1 MKDEDLAAKWEE
13 FFTDSTNRNKIS
25 EIADS
30 FPEKKSLEISY
41 PEIENFDFG
50 LAEFLL
56 NRSSKTIL
64 IAEDVIKK
72 LTPPEKRVEIHLR
85 IKSLPAD
92 SRIEIR
98 DLRSKHLGNFIAV
111 EGLVRKATEVR
122 PRMVDAVFEC
132 KRCGAIIKETQDG
145 LIFKE
150 PLECYKE
157 QGGCLRT
164 AASTKFRLLNDVSK
178 FVDTQKIEIQESPEG
193 LRGGAQPQ
201 RLVAYT
207 EDDLTGKISPGDR
220 IIINGSLR
228 STQKKTYPVKSTL
241 FEIFLDIN
249 SIELEEHE
257 FEEVPISPED
267 VQEIIEL
274 SKDPDIYRKITASIS
289 PTIYGMTVEKEALA
303 LQLFG
308 GVQKIMPDGTHI
320 RGDIHIFLVGD
331 PGTAKSQL
339 LRYMSELAPRGI
351 YASGKSSSAAGLC
364 VAPDTLI
371 SLSNGELVEIGTFV
385 EEKMLSPERIQDG
398 VWRQP
403 TNGIKMNTIDGKFKL
418 NQQNL
423 EAVWRLK
430 SPRYLYEIKTRT
442 NRRIVIS
449 PNTPLPVRGNGT
461 DIKWVK
467 AMALNTD
474 MYLATPRTLPEPV
487 NKIPFTIEL
496 IGEDCIVIGASQIVK
511 EIVERLKVKYATV
524 RNIASHFGIN
534 ENKLYHHWMREDR
547 RGNPTLGDLIK
558 LGKEIGL
565 DYRDIAPHVR
575 YLSQQ
580 HGHEI
585 TVPTKLTSDLLYF
598 AGLIAGDGTI
608 SLTSYGGFA
617 IRFSN
622 SDPHLMNEYV
632 TLCHDLFGIAP
643 SITEKDNLRP
653 QDARFHSKIV
663 ARILNKL
670 GIPQSPKSNRID
682 VSSVVQRLPNQLLAS
697 YLRGLFDC
705 DGSCN
710 YRREGGGSTVEL
722 YTSSERLAKK
732 VHILLLRFGIISK
745 IRKRERKGKVTRMRR
760 NQKDYM
766 IKSQNDIFILT
777 IFGSSNLK
785 IFEKQI
791 GFNHLKKTESLLA
804 AVSGAGDEH
813 TNWDVVPDV
822 GHLVKEIREAFGIS
836 QVDLE
841 IKTAFE
847 SGKFNPSRTYLKKI
861 LDNLETLIEN
871 KKYKGRKVVLPAQ
884 LRIRLSSELKSHLR
898 NKDLSY
904 LLGIS
909 EYRLYEF
916 IHRKGRSN
924 KVPFII
930 LEKICTILAQ
940 IENKDLAERIRMVVG
955 FTELQEEIEGAQ
967 EKLKR
972 LQDIVSSDIF
982 WDEIADIKITRA
994 PTYIYDLT
1002 VQDSHNF
1009 VANGL
1014 LAHNTAA
1021 AVKDEFG
1028 EGRWTL
1034 EAGALVLA
1042 DKGIACV
1049 DELDKMNPQDRSSM
1063 HEAMEQQRISI
1074 AKAGITATLQ
1084 SRCAVLGAANPK
1096 YGRFD
1101 TTQYLAQQINIP
1113 VALLSRFDLI
1123 FIIIDAPDS
1132 EKDLMIAEH
1141 ILRSHTIGGMQRH
1154 KEATGEDFM
1163 EEEEEIP
1170 RYAGPYL
1177 DHDFFRKYVAY
1188 AKRIFPVMTQEAS
1201 DALRDYYTSIRKQ
1214 GEPEGSSVPITAR
1227 QLEAFVRLSEASARV
1242 RLSDKVTDD
1251 DAKRAIRIVE
1261 YYLKKVAGEEGRF
1274 DIDIIESGTS
1284 QSQRERIR
1292 TIRGIIKDLT
1302 EGGGAVEHEDIIA
1315 EAEAMG
1321 IERSKAES
1329 IIKRLHFEDGYI
1341 YESRMGSKKYRLAK
1355 VGT

>member
-1 MKDEDLAAKWEE
+1 
-13 FFTDSTNRNKIS
+13 
-25 EIADS
+25 
-30 FPEKKSLEISY
+30 
-41 PEIENFDFG
+41 
-50 LAEFLL
+50 
-56 NRSSKTIL
+56 
-64 IAEDVIKK
+64 
-72 LTPPEKRVEIHLR
+72 
-85 IKSLPAD
+85 
-92 SRIEIR
+92 
-98 DLRSKHLGNFIAV
+98 
-111 EGLVRKATEVR
+111 
-122 PRMVDAVFEC
+122 
-132 KRCGAIIKETQDG
+132 
-145 LIFKE
+145 
-150 PLECYKE
+150 
-157 QGGCLRT
+157 
-164 AASTKFRLLNDVSK
+164 
-178 FVDTQKIEIQESPEG
+178 
-193 LRGGAQPQ
+193 
-201 RLVAYT
+201 
-207 EDDLTGKISPGDR
+207 
-220 IIINGSLR
+220 
-228 STQKKTYPVKSTL
+228 
-241 FEIFLDIN
+241 
-249 SIELEEHE
+249 
-257 FEEVPISPED
+257 
-267 VQEIIEL
+267 
-274 SKDPDIYRKITASIS
+274 
-289 PTIYGMTVEKEALA
+289 
-303 LQLFG
+303 
-308 GVQKIMPDGTHI
+308 
-320 RGDIHIFLVGD
+320 
-331 PGTAKSQL
+331 
-339 LRYMSELAPRGI
+339 
-351 YASGKSSSAAGLC
+351 
-364 VAPDTLI
+364 
-371 SLSNGELVEIGTFV
+371 
-385 EEKMLSPERIQDG
+385 
-398 VWRQP
+398 
-403 TNGIKMNTIDGKFKL
+403 
-418 NQQNL
+418 
-423 EAVWRLK
+423 
-430 SPRYLYEIKTRT
+430 
-442 NRRIVIS
+442 
-449 PNTPLPVRGNGT
+449 
-461 DIKWVK
+461 
-467 AMALNTD
+467 MALSTD

-496 IGEDCIVIGASQIVK
+496 IGEDGIVIGASQIVK
-511 EIVERLKVKYATV
+511 EIIEKLKVKYGTI

-534 ENKLYHHWMREDR
+534 ENKLYHHWVREDR
-547 RGNPTLGDLIK
+547 KGNPTLGDLIN

-565 DYRDIAPHVR
+565 DFRDIAPYVR

-585 TVPTKLTSDLLYF
+585 TVPTKLTPDLLYF

-608 SLTSYGGFA
+608 SRTSHGGFA

-622 SDPHLMNEYV
+622 SDHHLMNKYV
-632 TLCHDLFGIAP
+632 AMCHNLFRIAP
-643 SITEKDNLRP
+643 SITEKNNMRP

-663 ARILNKL
+663 AQILNKL
-670 GIPQSPKSNRID
+670 GIPQSTKSDRID
-682 VSSVVQRLPNQLLAS
+682 VSSVIQRLPNQLLAS

-722 YTSSERLAKK
+722 YTSSERLVKK
-732 VHILLLRFGIISK
+732 VQILLLRFGIISK
-745 IRKRERKGKVTRMRR
+745 IRKKERKGKVTRMRR
-760 NQKDYM
+760 NKKDHM

-822 GHLVKEIREAFGIS
+822 GYLVKEIRETFGIS
-836 QVDLE
+836 QVDLG

-847 SGKFNPSRTYLKKI
+847 GGKFNPSRTYLKKI

-871 KKYKGRKVVLPAQ
+871 KKYEGRKVVLPEQ
-884 LRIRLSSELKSHLR
+884 LRMKLSSELKSRLH

-924 KVPFII
+924 KIPFII
-930 LEKICTILAQ
+930 LEKICNILVKL
-940 IENKDLAERIRMVVG
+940 EEKDLMEWVKRVVG
-955 FTELQEEIEGAQ
+955 FTELQEEIERAQ
-967 EKLKR
+967 VKLKR

-982 WDEIADIKITRA
+982 WDEITDIKITRA

-1042 DKGIACV
+1042 DKGVAAV
-1049 DELDKMNPQDRSSM
+1049 DELDKMTPQDRSSM

-1123 FIIIDAPDS
+1123 FTITDTPDS
-1132 EKDLMIAEH
+1132 EKDLLIAEH
-1141 ILRSHTIGGMQRH
+1141 ILRSHTIGGIDRH
-1154 KEATGEDFM
+1154 RKETGEEIEG
-1163 EEEEEIP
+1163 EEELP
-1170 RYAGPYL
+1170 RYVEPYL
-1177 DHDFFRKYVAY
+1177 DRELFRKYVAY
-1188 AKRIFPVMTQEAS
+1188 AKRIFPIITKEAS
-1201 DALRDYYTSIRKQ
+1201 TTLRDYYTSIRKQ

-1242 RLSDKVTDD
+1242 RLSDKVTED
-1251 DAKRAIRIVE
+1251 DAQRAIRIVE
-1261 YYLKKVAGEEGRF
+1261 YYLRKVAGEEGRF

-1292 TIRGIIKDLT
+1292 TIRTIIKNLA
-1302 EGGGAVEHEDIIA
+1302 EGGSPVEHEDIIA
-1315 EAEAMG
+1315 EAEALG

-1341 YESRMGSKKYRLAK
+1341 YEARLGSKKYRVAK
-1355 VGT
+1355 VET

>member
-1 MKDEDLAAKWEE
+1 MKDEDLEGKWEE
-13 FFTDSTNRNKIS
+13 FFTDSRLRHQIT
-25 EIADS
+25 EVADLY
-30 FPEKKSLEISY
+30 PEKKSLEVNYS
-41 PEIENFDFG
+41 EIEAFDFE
-50 LAEFLL
+50 LAEYFL
-56 NRSSKTIL
+56 NRSFKASF
-64 IAEDVIKK
+64 IAKGVIEK
-72 LTPPEKRVEIHLR
+72 LTPPEKKVAIHLR
-85 IKSLPAD
+85 VKNIPSD
-92 SRIEIR
+92 SKIEIR
-98 DLRSKHLGNFIAV
+98 DLRSKHLGKFIAV

-122 PRMVDAVFEC
+122 PKMVDAVFQC
-132 KRCGAIIKETQDG
+132 MRCGAIIKEPQDG
-145 LIFKE
+145 LTFKD

-157 QGGCLRT
+157 QGGCVRT
-164 AASTKFRLLNDVSK
+164 AASTKFKLLNEQSQY
-178 FVDTQKIEIQESPEG
+178 VDTQKIELQESPEG

-201 RLVAYT
+201 RLVAYA

-228 STQKKTYPVKSTL
+228 STQKRTYPVKSTL
-241 FEIFLDIN
+241 FEIFLEIN

-267 VQEIIEL
+267 EEKIIEL

-289 PTIYGMTVEKEALA
+289 PTIYGMTIEKEALA

-308 GVQKIMPDGTHI
+308 GVPKIMPDGTHI

-339 LRYMSELAPRGI
+339 LRYISELAPRGI

-385 EEKMLSPERIQDG
+385 EDKMLSPERIKDG
-398 VWRQP
+398 VWRHA
-403 TNGIKMNTIDGKFKL
+403 TNGFKMNTINGNFKL
-418 NQQNL
+418 DQQSL

-430 SPRYLYEIKTRT
+430 SPRYLYEVKTRT

-449 PNTPLPVRGNGT
+449 PNTPLPVRGNGS

-467 AMALNTD
+467 AMALRTD

-487 NKIPFTIEL
+487 NQIPFTIEL
-496 IGEDCIVIGASQIVK
+496 IDEDCIVVGASQIVK
-511 EIVERLKVKYATV
+511 EIIENLKVKYGTI

-534 ENKLYHHWMREDR
+534 ENKLYHHWVREDR
-547 RGNPTLGDLIK
+547 RGNPTLEELLK
-558 LGKEIGL
+558 MGKEIGVEK
-565 DYRDIAPHVR
+565 RDIAPHVR
-575 YLSQQ
+575 SLSQQ
-580 HGHEI
+580 HGHII
-585 TVPTKLTSDLLYF
+585 TVPIKLTPDLLYF

-608 SLTSYGGFA
+608 SRTSYGGFA

-622 SDPHLMNEYV
+622 SDTHLMNKYV
-632 TLCHDLFGIAP
+632 NLCKELFGIAP
-643 SITEKDNLRP
+643 SITKKDKLRP

-663 ARILNKL
+663 AQILNKL

-682 VSSVVQRLPNQLLAS
+682 VSSVIQRLPNQLLAS

-710 YRREGGGSTVEL
+710 YRKDGGGSTVEL
-722 YTSSERLAKK
+722 YTSSEILAKK
-732 VHILLLRFGIISK
+732 VQILLLRFGIISK
-745 IRKRERKGKVTRMRR
+745 IRKRERRGKVTKMRR
-760 NQKDYM
+760 NQKDHM
-766 IKSQNDIFILT
+766 IKSQNDIYILT

-785 IFEKQI
+785 TFEEHI
-791 GFNHLKKTESLLA
+791 GFIHPKKKNSLHLAQLQA
-804 AVSGAGDEH
+804 RDYH
-813 TNWDVVPDV
+813 TNWDVIPNV
-822 GHLVKEIREAFGIS
+822 GEIVKEMRGTFGLS
-836 QVDLE
+836 QTDIG

-847 SGKFNPSRTYLKKI
+847 NGKFNPSRAYMEKI
-861 LDNLETLIEN
+861 VDNLKTIIDD
-871 KKYKGRKVVLPAQ
+871 KKYEGRKVVLPAQ
-884 LRIRLSSELKSHLR
+884 LHLELSSELKSLYS
-898 NKDLSY
+898 NKELSH

-916 IHRKGRSN
+916 LYRKGRSN
-924 KVPFII
+924 KIPFII
-930 LEKICTILAQ
+930 LGRICIILAQ
-940 IENKDLAERIRMVVG
+940 TVNKDLAERIRRVIG
-955 FTELQEEIEGAQ
+955 FKELQEEIERAK

-982 WDEIADIKITRA
+982 WDEITDIKIIQA
-994 PTYIYDLT
+994 PPYIYDLT
-1002 VQDSHNF
+1002 VQNSHNF

-1042 DKGIACV
+1042 DKGVACV
-1049 DELDKMNPQDRSSM
+1049 DELDKMSPTDRSSM

-1123 FIIIDAPDS
+1123 FTITDTPDS
-1132 EKDLMIAEH
+1132 EKDLLIAEH

-1154 KEATGEDFM
+1154 RKEMGEKVD
-1163 EEEEEIP
+1163 EQEEEIP
-1170 RYAGPYL
+1170 SYAGPYL
-1177 DHDFFRKYVAY
+1177 DRDFFRKFVAY
-1188 AKRIFPVMTQEAS
+1188 AKRIYPVMTKEAS
-1201 DALRDYYTSIRKQ
+1201 TALRDYYTSIRKQ

-1242 RLSDKVTDD
+1242 RLSDKVTED
-1251 DAKRAIRIVE
+1251 DAQRAIRIVE

-1292 TIRGIIKDLT
+1292 TIRTIIKNLA
-1302 EGGGAVEHEDIIA
+1302 ESGSPVEHEDIIA
-1315 EAEAMG
+1315 EAEAEG

-1341 YESRMGSKKYRLAK
+1341 YEARIGSKKYRLAK